1 MRSHRWYGGA
11 GGGAGGQHIPGL
23 GTEVATL
30 GLIAA

>member
-1 MRSHRWYGGA
+1 MRSHRWCGGA
-11 GGGAGGQHIPGL
+11 GGAGGQHIPGL